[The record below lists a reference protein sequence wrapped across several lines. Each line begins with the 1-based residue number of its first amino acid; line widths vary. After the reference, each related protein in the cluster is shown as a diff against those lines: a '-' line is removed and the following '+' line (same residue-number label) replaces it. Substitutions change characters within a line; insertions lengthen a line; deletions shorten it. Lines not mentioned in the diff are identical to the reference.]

1 MNIIIISLLI
11 AIPALVYFILSL
23 VTPSRIAVATTTINI
38 EASIDW
44 LFQVIAVDRRQA
56 FRNDLKNVIVF
67 SSKSWREL
75 AYDSPPVDYEEI
87 RSVANHLFEA
97 HFHGYGFRG
106 IWLVRFSK
114 VTNNITNLYIY
125 EEVQVKQPLLRPIIK
140 LTYPLQ
146 AAVDRFIADLLDAID
161 NSKTKI

>member
-97 HFHGYGFRG
+97 HFKGFGFRG
-106 IWLVRFSK
+106 IWLIRFFK
-114 VTNNITNLYIY
+114 VTNKMTTIYIY
-125 EEVQVKQPLLRPIIK
+125 EEVQVR
-140 LTYPLQ
+140 
-146 AAVDRFIADLLDAID
+146 DRK
-161 NSKTKI
+161 SVV

>member
-56 FRNDLKNVIVF
+56 FRNDLENLLMTHHQSTTK
-67 SSKSWREL
+67 
-75 AYDSPPVDYEEI
+75 
-87 RSVANHLFEA
+87 RSARL
-97 HFHGYGFRG
+97 
-106 IWLVRFSK
+106 
-114 VTNNITNLYIY
+114 
-125 EEVQVKQPLLRPIIK
+125 PIIYSRLISK
-140 LTYPLQ
+140 
-146 AAVDRFIADLLDAID
+146 DLV
-161 NSKTKI
+161 SVVSG

>member
-1 MNIIIISLLI
+1 MIIIISLLI
-11 AIPALVYFILSL
+11 TIPILLYVFLSVL
-23 VTPSRIAVATTTINI
+23 MSPRVAVATVTLNI
-38 EASIDW
+38 EAPVDW
-44 LFQVIAVDRRQA
+44 LFQIIAVDRRQT
-56 FRNDLKNVIVF
+56 FRSDLKDVVI
-67 SSKSWREL
+67 SSKKCWSEI
-75 AYDSPPVDYEEI
+75 ANDSPQVDYEEI
-87 RSVANHLFEA
+87 RSIPNHLFEA